1 MRIRALVCVLLAY
14 AAFPAPVL
22 GQRTGDLA
30 RIVFTVFGG
39 FVGSAGVWSVPRQ
52 PVAFIQPADTL
63 ELSRSTRQA
72 LTVGFSGAY
81 FPHEHVGYTAEAHL
95 LGVGFKDSCSHH
107 FTSGSADI
115 AAVCADIDGRTKP
128 STAVV
133 LSGGLIFRMA
143 GRSFLSPYA
152 RGNAGLVFSTQSS
165 LRTIGRF
172 PTDSGLVDL
181 IIYADNKD
189 VRVQPAFV
197 LGVGITTA
205 ISRGYQLRWEVRDN
219 IAGVQTV
226 TGPAEPIRTVPP
238 HKLIFKHLFSLTLGL
253 DIILERKRGRRY

>member
-1 MRIRALVCVLLAY
+1 MHVRGVGCLLLACTSL
-14 AAFPAPVL
+14 PAPVL

-30 RIVFTVFGG
+30 RITFTVFGG
-39 FVGSAGVWSVPRQ
+39 FVGSAGVWSIPRQ

-63 ELSRSTRQA
+63 DLSRSTRQA
-72 LTVGFSGAY
+72 LTVGFTGGY
-81 FPHEHVGYTAEAHL
+81 FPHEHLGFTAEAHL
-95 LGVGFKDSCSHH
+95 LGVGFKDSCRQRFS
-107 FTSGSADI
+107 SGSADV

-133 LSGGLIFRMA
+133 LSGGLIYRIA
-143 GRSFLSPYA
+143 SRSFLSPYA

-172 PTDSGLVDL
+172 PSDSGLVDL
-181 IIYADNKD
+181 TVYADDKN
-189 VRVQPAFV
+189 VRVHPAFA
-197 LGVGITTA
+197 LGLGITAA
-205 ISRGYQLRWEVRDN
+205 ISKGYHLRWEVRDN

-226 TGPAEPIRTVPP
+226 TGIAEPIRTVPP